1 VDSEISTKE
10 MASAD
15 STDVPTQWYG
25 MERLMAE
32 ALAEAGIE
40 FSGEHHSSTSKTGLA
55 EVSYGGQGKYKF
67 DFLIPGEI
75 PTVIEIK
82 HSWLGN
88 ICFSGELPLAALKV
102 FARCRTVLI
111 IIGDSSSSASS
122 DLTLWSSVSHFV
134 PNAFEAKDMRRA
146 ALVFAR
152 HLLEELPSTRVL
164 SREDAKGKSFA
175 FPESGVVS
183 LFGDN
188 VELAINTVS
197 IYFSSLVEPGKM
209 AAVKV
214 EMDQL
219 KTEYISGHF
228 TACALR
234 LGRTLELATYAFA
247 GIMGE
252 PTQNLEHQAI
262 SAVQGSIRELGQD
275 MNELNFTSADPDST
289 EYSRARSRLIKSI
302 TVTQTAL
309 LNLAAAVDVLASNDL
324 VPAGRANVDFLLRRA
339 QKSMHRKQ
347 ASKEAKAEISKLIN
361 EGLTRK
367 ILALRNDAAH
377 GDPDLKIREVA
388 RPQIDQALSDLTTY
402 ISTLGN
408 IVSLTDMK
416 S

>member
-1 VDSEISTKE
+1 

-15 STDVPTQWYG
+15 STGVPTQWYE

-32 ALAEAGIE
+32 ALAEAGME
-40 FSGEHHSSTSKTGLA
+40 FSGEHHSSASETGLA
-55 EVSYGGQGKYKF
+55 EVSYGGQGRYKF

-88 ICFSGELPLAALKV
+88 IGFSGELPLAALEV
-102 FARCRTVLI
+102 FAKCRTVLI
-111 IIGDSSSSASS
+111 IIGETSNSAPS
-122 DLTLWSSVSHFV
+122 DLTLWSKVSYFA
-134 PNAFEAKDMRRA
+134 PDASDAKDIRRK
-146 ALVFAR
+146 ALTFAR
-152 HLLEELPSTRVL
+152 NLLEELSSTRVL
-164 SREDAKGKSFA
+164 TREDAKGKSFA
-175 FPESGVVS
+175 FPKSGVVG

-197 IYFSSLVEPGKM
+197 IYFSSLVEPDKM
-209 AAVKV
+209 EAVKV

-262 SAVQGSIRELGQD
+262 SAVQGSIREPGQD
-275 MNELNFTSADPDST
+275 MNELNFTSADPDSP
-289 EYSRARSRLIKSI
+289 EYNRARSRLIKSI

-309 LNLAAAVDVLASNDL
+309 LNLAAAVDALASDDL

-367 ILALRNDAAH
+367 ILSLSWTGFSGQAPSLVSEA
-377 GDPDLKIREVA
+377 GY
-388 RPQIDQALSDLTTY
+388 RP
-402 ISTLGN
+402 
-408 IVSLTDMK
+408 
-416 S
+416 

>member
-1 VDSEISTKE
+1 

-15 STDVPTQWYG
+15 STDVPAKWYG

-32 ALAEAGIE
+32 ALDEAGIE

-55 EVSYGGQGKYKF
+55 EVPYGGQGKWKF
-67 DFLIPGEI
+67 DFLILGEI

-88 ICFSGELPLAALKV
+88 IGFSGELPLAALEV

-111 IIGDSSSSASS
+111 IIGDTLSSASS
-122 DLTLWSSVSHFV
+122 DLTLWSKVLHFTLD
-134 PNAFEAKDMRRA
+134 ASDARDIRGEALA
-146 ALVFAR
+146 FAR
-152 HLLEELPSTRVL
+152 RLLAELPSTRVL
-164 SREDAKGKSFA
+164 TREDAKGKSFT
-175 FPESGVVS
+175 FPKSGVAS

-188 VELAINTVS
+188 VEPAMNTVS
-197 IYFSSLVEPGKM
+197 IYFSSLVEPDKM
-209 AAVKV
+209 TAVKV

-252 PTQNLEHQAI
+252 PTHNLEHQAI

-275 MNELNFTSADPDST
+275 MNELNFTSADPESP
-289 EYSRARSRLIKSI
+289 EYNRARSKLIKSI
-302 TVTQTAL
+302 AASQTAL
-309 LNLAAAVDVLASNDL
+309 LNLAAAVDALASNDL

-367 ILALRNDAAH
+367 ILSLRNDAAH
-377 GDPDLKIREVA
+377 SDPDLQIREVT
-388 RPQIDQALSDLTTY
+388 RQQIDQALSDLTTY

-408 IVSLTDMK
+408 IVALTEPK

>member
-1 VDSEISTKE
+1 
-10 MASAD
+10 
-15 STDVPTQWYG
+15 
-25 MERLMAE
+25 MAE
-32 ALAEAGIE
+32 ALAEAGME
-40 FSGEHHSSTSKTGLA
+40 FSGEHHSSAAKTGLA
-55 EVSYGGQGKYKF
+55 EGSYGGQGRYMF

-88 ICFSGELPLAALKV
+88 IRFSGELPFAALEI

-111 IIGDSSSSASS
+111 IIGDTSSPASG
-122 DLTLWSSVSHFV
+122 DLSLWSKVSYFM
-134 PNAFEAKDMRRA
+134 PDASDPKDIRREALA
-146 ALVFAR
+146 FAR
-152 HLLEELPSTRVL
+152 HLLEELPSARVL
-164 SREDAKGKSFA
+164 TREEAKGKSFA
-175 FPESGVVS
+175 FPKSGVAS

-197 IYFSSLVEPGKM
+197 IYFSCLVEPGKM

-219 KTEYISGHF
+219 KTEYTSGHF

-275 MNELNFTSADPDST
+275 MNELNFTSADPDSP
-289 EYSRARSRLIKSI
+289 EYNRARSRLIKSI

-309 LNLAAAVDVLASNDL
+309 LNLAAAVDAIASNDL

-367 ILALRNDAAH
+367 ILSLRNDAAH
-377 GDPDLKIREVA
+377 GDPDLQIREVA
-388 RPQIDQALSDLTTY
+388 RPQIDQALSDLSTY

-408 IVSLTDMK
+408 IVALTEAK
-416 S
+416 P

>member
-1 VDSEISTKE
+1 MPD
-10 MASAD
+10 ASGEKD
-15 STDVPTQWYG
+15 L
-25 MERLMAE
+25 RRE
-32 ALAEAGIE
+32 ALA
-40 FSGEHHSSTSKTGLA
+40 
-55 EVSYGGQGKYKF
+55 
-67 DFLIPGEI
+67 
-75 PTVIEIK
+75 
-82 HSWLGN
+82 
-88 ICFSGELPLAALKV
+88 
-102 FARCRTVLI
+102 
-111 IIGDSSSSASS
+111 
-122 DLTLWSSVSHFV
+122 
-134 PNAFEAKDMRRA
+134 
-146 ALVFAR
+146 FAR
-152 HLLEELPSTRVL
+152 HLLEELPRTRVL
-164 SREDAKGKSFA
+164 TREDAKGKSFT
-175 FPESGVVS
+175 FLTSGVVG

-197 IYFSSLVEPGKM
+197 IYFSSLVEPDKM
-209 AAVKV
+209 EAVKV

-275 MNELNFTSADPDST
+275 MNELSFTSADPDSP
-289 EYSRARSRLIKSI
+289 EYNRARSKLIKSI

-309 LNLAAAVDVLASNDL
+309 LNLAAAVDALASDDL

-367 ILALRNDAAH
+367 ILSLRNDAAH
-377 GDPDLKIREVA
+377 GDPDLQIREVS

-408 IVSLTDMK
+408 IVALTDAK
-416 S
+416 L

>member
-1 VDSEISTKE
+1 

-15 STDVPTQWYG
+15 STDVPTQWYE

-32 ALAEAGIE
+32 ALAEAGME
-40 FSGEHHSSTSKTGLA
+40 FSGEHHSSASKTELA
-55 EVSYGGQGKYKF
+55 EVSYGGQGRYKF

-82 HSWLGN
+82 YSWLGN
-88 ICFSGELPLAALKV
+88 IDFSGELPLAALDV
-102 FARCRTVLI
+102 FAKCRTVLI
-111 IIGDSSSSASS
+111 IIGVTSNSASR
-122 DLTLWSSVSHFV
+122 DLTLWSKVSHFV
-134 PNAFEAKDMRRA
+134 PDDSDIKDIRRD
-146 ALVFAR
+146 ALAFAR
-152 HLLEELPSTRVL
+152 HLLEELPSTRTL
-164 SREDAKGKSFA
+164 TREDAKGKSFA
-175 FPESGVVS
+175 FPESGVIG

-197 IYFSSLVEPGKM
+197 IYFSSLIESDKM
-209 AAVKV
+209 EAVKV

-247 GIMGE
+247 GAMGE

-275 MNELNFTSADPDST
+275 MNELNYTSADPDSP

-302 TVTQTAL
+302 TLTQTAL
-309 LNLAAAVDVLASNDL
+309 LNLAAAVDALASDDL

-339 QKSMHRKQ
+339 QKSMHRKH
-347 ASKEAKAEISKLIN
+347 APKEAKAEISKLIN
-361 EGLTRK
+361 ERLTRK
-367 ILALRNDAAH
+367 ILSLRNDAAH
-377 GDPDLKIREVA
+377 GDPDLQIREVT

-408 IVSLTDMK
+408 IVALTEVRP
-416 S
+416 

>member
-1 VDSEISTKE
+1 
-10 MASAD
+10 MAQAG

-32 ALAEAGIE
+32 ALAEAGME
-40 FSGEHHSSTSKTGLA
+40 FLGENYSSASKTGLA
-55 EVSYGGQGKYKF
+55 EMSYCGQGKYKF

-82 HSWLGN
+82 HSWFGN
-88 ICFSGELPLAALKV
+88 IGFSGELPLAALEV

-111 IIGDSSSSASS
+111 IIGDTSSSATA
-122 DLTLWSSVSHFV
+122 DLSLWSKVSHFM
-134 PNAFEAKDMRRA
+134 PGASDPKDISREALA
-146 ALVFAR
+146 FAR

-164 SREDAKGKSFA
+164 AREDAKGQSFA
-175 FPESGVVS
+175 FPTSGVAS

-188 VELAINTVS
+188 IELAINTVS
-197 IYFSSLVEPGKM
+197 TYFSSLVELEKM

-262 SAVQGSIRELGQD
+262 SSVQGSIRELGQD
-275 MNELNFTSADPDST
+275 MNELSFASADPDSQ
-289 EYSRARSRLIKSI
+289 EYNRARSRLIKSI

-309 LNLAAAVDVLASNDL
+309 LNLAAAVDVIASNDL

-347 ASKEAKAEISKLIN
+347 ASKEAKAEINKLIN

-367 ILALRNDAAH
+367 ILSLRNDAAH
-377 GDPDLKIREVA
+377 GDPDLQIREVA
-388 RPQIDQALSDLTTY
+388 RPQIDQALSELTTY
-402 ISTLGN
+402 ISSLGN
-408 IVSLTDMK
+408 IIALTEAK
-416 S
+416 P